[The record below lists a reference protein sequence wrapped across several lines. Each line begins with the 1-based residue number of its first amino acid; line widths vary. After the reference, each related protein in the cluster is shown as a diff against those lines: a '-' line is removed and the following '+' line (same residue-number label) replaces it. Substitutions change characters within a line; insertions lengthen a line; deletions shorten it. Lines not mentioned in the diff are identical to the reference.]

1 MLLPENKSIKSSVK
15 WTVKDACYVLLAEV
29 GFIFF
34 LSLLVILCFGKT
46 NEDSRY
52 LMAIFA
58 SIFAIAIV
66 FFLLHRRKE
75 KKSSLG
81 LIRNNNG
88 RLIIAGIALG
98 FLYFA
103 LTTILFHPE
112 YSKEILAKIGTFK
125 IISLLAI
132 FITTKGF
139 GSILLAPFAEEIL
152 FRGLFYQALLKKL
165 NKLPSVIIVSVLFS
179 LLHFESSYKK
189 LLFIFGV
196 SIIATLL
203 FDKYRNLSITI
214 AFHSTINYFIWVAW
228 IITV

>member
-1 MLLPENKSIKSSVK
+1 MKSCVK
-15 WTVKDACYVLLAEV
+15 WTVKDVFYVFLAEL

-34 LSLLVILCFGKT
+34 LILLVTLCFGKT
-46 NEDSRY
+46 NENSKY
-52 LMAIFA
+52 LMTIFA
-58 SIFAIAIV
+58 SIFAVVIV

-75 KKSSLG
+75 KMSSLG

-88 RLIIAGIALG
+88 RLIIAGITLG

-103 LTTILFHPE
+103 LAEILFSPE
-112 YSKEILAKIGTFK
+112 HLKEILAKIGNFK
-125 IISLLAI
+125 IVSLFGIL
-132 FITTKGF
+132 ITTKGF
-139 GSILLAPFAEEIL
+139 SSILLAPFTEEIL
-152 FRGLFYQALLKKL
+152 FRGLFYQALLRKL

-179 LLHFESSYKK
+179 LLHLSWNSYKEI
-189 LLFIFGV
+189 LFIFGV

-228 IITV
+228 LITV